1 MLPNGEISR
10 EGVTFRHGRPNAW
23 VEFQENSVENPSPGA
38 ARALSAAVLAVGG
51 LAATLAAAACCALP
65 VVFATL
71 GIAGGAW
78 MLDIAVIAGPW
89 QRLLLWGGA
98 AALVVALFVARERSA
113 PHCAEDVCA
122 KAAFRVPLLAI
133 VMLGGGL
140 AGLIVAAG

>member
-1 MLPNGEISR
+1 
-10 EGVTFRHGRPNAW
+10 
-23 VEFQENSVENPSPGA
+23 
-38 ARALSAAVLAVGG
+38 
-51 LAATLAAAACCALP
+51 
-65 VVFATL
+65 
-71 GIAGGAW
+71 